1 MKLKIKEK
9 VNFHRVIAILGICT
23 FIALFFFAQQYF
35 YAFNFDKKF
44 HFWSEL
50 TFEFIY
56 AYTWGLLFIFIIH
69 LAKKHRFE
77 KGSWLQSLLIH
88 FFAAIIIAFI
98 HRVITTVP
106 HLYLFYPEKFAKV
119 DTWLLMAKTVSGAFD
134 SFVTYW
140 LILGVYYG
148 FDYYRQYRESKINEA
163 ELQRQLAQAN
173 LHALKMQLHPH
184 FLFNT
189 LHAVST
195 LMQDDIKAARKM
207 LAKLSDLLRTT
218 LDNIGIQEVE
228 FGKELEFLKSYLAIE
243 KIRFQDRLKIIYKID
258 PATMSAKVPN
268 LILQPLVENSIKH
281 GISDKV
287 EGGEITISSRKDND
301 LLILKVSDDG
311 INYRKEIKEGIGLSN
326 TRARLTQLYNKEFS
340 MEISS
345 NTDKGFTVT
354 LIFPFIEFEQENDEQ
369 SR

>member
-1 MKLKIKEK
+1 MKLRQIEKISF
-9 VNFHRVIAILGICT
+9 NRVIAVLGICT

-35 YAFNFDKKF
+35 YAYNFDKKF

-50 TFEFIY
+50 TYEIIC
-56 AYTWGLLFIFIIH
+56 AYSWGILFIFIIR
-69 LAKKHRFE
+69 LAKKYRLE
-77 KGSWLQSLLIH
+77 KNSWLHNLPIH
-88 FFAAIIIAFI
+88 IFAAIIISLI
-98 HRVITTVP
+98 HRVVTSIP

-119 DTWLLMAKTVSGAFD
+119 DVSLLTAKTVSSAFD

-163 ELQRQLAQAN
+163 ELQKQLAQAN

-258 PATMSAKVPN
+258 PSTMSAKVPN

-281 GISDKV
+281 GIADKV
-287 EGGEITISSRKDND
+287 EGGKIIVSSRRDNE
-301 LLILKVSDDG
+301 LLILTVSDDG
-311 INYRKEIKEGIGLSN
+311 KNNRKKINEGIGLSN
-326 TRARLTQLYNKEFS
+326 TRARLLQLYGENFS
-340 MEISS
+340 MKITS
-345 NTDKGFTVT
+345 DKDTGFKVT
-354 LIFPFIEFEQENDEQ
+354 LVFPFIEFEPVNDE
-369 SR
+369 